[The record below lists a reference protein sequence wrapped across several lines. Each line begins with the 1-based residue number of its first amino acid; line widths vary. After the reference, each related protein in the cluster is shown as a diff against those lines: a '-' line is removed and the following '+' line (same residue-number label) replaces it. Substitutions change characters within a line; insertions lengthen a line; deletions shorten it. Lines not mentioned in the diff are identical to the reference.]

1 MDRYRVF
8 TDVDREG
15 QSRWY
20 HQCERQQTF
29 LVQAVK
35 RTKLAK
41 VEWDYITI
49 ASSRDSI
56 IRDRE
61 EEVSSALVDIFR
73 AVAGPRSKYYGS
85 AKVGYMDGIPIEQA
99 EPTAAQIAD
108 LYERI
113 LAPDS

>member
-8 TDVDREG
+8 TNADREG

-41 VEWDYITI
+41 VEWDYITL
-49 ASSRDSI
+49 AGSRESI

-61 EEVSSALVDIFR
+61 KEVSSALIEIFR
-73 AVAGPRSKYYGS
+73 SVAGPRSEYFGS
-85 AKVGYMDGIPIEQA
+85 ATVGHMDGIPIEYA
-99 EPTAAQIAD
+99 EAAAAQIAD
-108 LYERI
+108 LYEQI
-113 LAPDS
+113 LTPAS